1 MIYKEM
7 SCAAIHDL
15 SGVGKCSLTVALP
28 VLSACGVEA
37 AALPTAVLS
46 THTGGF
52 TGYTFRDLSE
62 DLLPVAEHWKQVG
75 CRFSALYSGFLGSAE
90 QTETVA
96 EIFRLLGQGALI
108 VVDPV
113 LGDGGRLY
121 STITPELAAGMA
133 GLCRK
138 ADLVLPNLTE
148 AASLLGRPYRD
159 GELSRGEVEEM
170 LGALCAMGPHMA
182 VLTGVRCE
190 GKLGAACLDAGSGR
204 TEFWLMEEIPGSYHG
219 TGDLFSS
226 TLVGGLLNGMTLGQ
240 ACRLATEFTHRVIQ
254 TTRKYSRDIRFGP
267 KFEVHLPELAAEV
280 ERFRRGHVEVAK
292 EGDGE

>member
-1 MIYKEM
+1 MIYQEM

-28 VLSACGVEA
+28 VLSACGVET

-52 TGYTFRDLSE
+52 AGYTFRDLSE

-90 QTETVA
+90 QTEIVA
-96 EIFRLLGQGALI
+96 EIFRQLGRGALI

-113 LGDGGRLY
+113 LGDGGKLY
-121 STITPELAAGMA
+121 PTITPELAAGMA
-133 GLCRK
+133 QLSWK

-148 AASLLGRPYRD
+148 AAWLLGRPYRD
-159 GELSRGEVEEM
+159 EELCRDEVKEI
-170 LGALCAMGPHMA
+170 LGALCARGPHMA

-190 GKLGAACLDAGSGR
+190 GKLGAACLDADAGQ
-204 TEFWLMEEIPGSYHG
+204 TDFWLMEEIPGSYHG

-226 TLVGGLLNGMTLGQ
+226 TLTGGLLNGMSLGR
-240 ACRLATEFTHRVIQ
+240 ACRLATEFTHRVIE

-267 KFEVHLPELAAEV
+267 KFEVHLPELAVEL
-280 ERFRRGHVEVAK
+280 ERFRQQHAQTSDRR
-292 EGDGE
+292 